1 MRTISAAV
9 AFAIIEMGTVL
20 FQAPAQ
26 ADSSLS
32 PIATTPTED
41 RVVDNN
47 APKPGD
53 AIFLYGRAR
62 YFHAIVQKR
71 QCEAFDKAAFDA
83 ANARF
88 EKVRLQLAAR
98 YGERFFAANAPMDAP
113 IRDGACDTITL
124 QSYSNHIGE
133 IEQILAKSG

>member
-1 MRTISAAV
+1 
-9 AFAIIEMGTVL
+9 MGTVL
-20 FQAPAQ
+20 FQAPVQ

-41 RVVDNN
+41 RVADN

-71 QCEAFDKAAFDA
+71 QCEVFDKAAFDA

-98 YGERFFAANAPMDAP
+98 YGEWFFAANAPMDTP
-113 IRDGACDTITL
+113 IRDGACDTITS
-124 QSYSNHIGE
+124 QSYSNQIGE
-133 IEQILAKSG
+133 IEQLLAKSG